1 MRDRLDFIFLS
12 AAYAVVAIAFLAI
25 SLADNRV
32 ELAGTCAA
40 CFAFSTFCEWRRWAP
55 IGRHSNVTALLLT
68 LLTIVYGFVM
78 GDYLPPLPFFVV
90 GLLTLKLLSHKTA
103 RDWKQI
109 FALGL
114 MHLAL
119 AAVLTVDLSFA
130 LCYFL
135 FAVAA
140 TWAVCLLNIWHERA
154 RLREAQP
161 GGDTEQGIGLS
172 FLAITGL
179 LSLVSMVCAAAIF
192 MVLPRVGLGNF
203 GISRNSTRLTGFS
216 ESVQLD
222 DLGPLLQND
231 TPVMRVVLSGPS
243 AHRYEAR
250 YMRGAAFDRWD
261 GARWTKS
268 SHRALSIA
276 GRNRDFR
283 DLTRPTEIVPDSLR
297 LIQEITLSPTG
308 TAALFACPEP
318 IIVRE
323 ASFYADTVK
332 VDLFNCLKLLVTP
345 SIDIQYTAI
354 SALPD
359 LQHRAAARV
368 FPAQRPGGRDYT
380 QLPDDLDPRLSAL
393 AQQWWQEIDA
403 PYDLRRVELF
413 AQRLLEHCEYT
424 LDVPATPNGE
434 NPLAFFLFTSKRGH
448 CELFATALAVLL
460 RTLGVAARVANGFIL
475 QEYIPFEEYYLVRQS
490 HAHAWT
496 EVYVA
501 PQGWLVVD
509 ATPSGSQATPLQV
522 NDSFS
527 ALLDSVGFLWMRWVI
542 SYNAEDQ
549 RQLALDAKSM
559 FSELKAS
566 SLQWL
571 RETRDQLGIE
581 SMSSWGSSAGRW
593 TLIVVLMALLA
604 VVLLRRRWA
613 RLLGRSALLARNP
626 SHLAA
631 AAGLLHEL
639 EEALAGCGS
648 PRRPPETAAEWLARL
663 SLPELVWPQADQ
675 VLHGFHRLRYGNLP
689 LDADERAGLM
699 ERIRALKDALRNA
712 SQTGAATSSRISATT
727 SRQRL

>member
-1 MRDRLDFIFLS
+1 MRDRLDFIFLTT
-12 AAYAVVAIAFLAI
+12 AYAVVAIAFLAL
-25 SLADNRV
+25 SLADNQV
-32 ELAGTCAA
+32 ELAATCAG
-40 CFAFSTFCEWRRWAP
+40 CFAFSTFCEWQRWAP
-55 IGRHSNVTALLLT
+55 IGRHSNTAALLLT
-68 LLTIVYGFVM
+68 LLTIVSGFAM

-140 TWAVCLLNIWHERA
+140 TWAVCLLNIWHERE
-154 RLREAQP
+154 RLRASQP
-161 GGDTEQGIGLS
+161 LAASEQRIGLS
-172 FLAITGL
+172 FLAVTGL

-203 GISRNSTRLTGFS
+203 GISRSSTRLTGFS

-222 DLGPLLQND
+222 ELGPLMQND
-231 TPVMRVVLSGPS
+231 AVVMRVVMRGPS

-261 GARWTKS
+261 GLRWAKS
-268 SHRALSIA
+268 SQRTASIA

-283 DLTRPTEIVPDSLR
+283 DLTRPTDLVPDSLR

-308 TAALFACPEP
+308 TPTLFACPEP

-332 VDLFNCLKLLVTP
+332 VDLFNCLKLLDTP
-345 SIDIQYTAI
+345 QGDVLYTAI
-354 SALPD
+354 SALPA
-359 LQHRAAARV
+359 LQNRSAAQV
-368 FPAQRPGGRDYT
+368 FPAQQPGGRNYT
-380 QLPDDLDPRLSAL
+380 QLPELLDPRVAAL
-393 AQQWWQEIDA
+393 ARQWWQEIDA
-403 PYDLRRVELF
+403 PHDLRRVELF
-413 AQRLLEHCEYT
+413 AQRLLSYAEYT
-424 LDVPATPNGE
+424 LDVPTTPSGE
-434 NPLAFFLFTSKRGH
+434 NPLAHFLFSSRRGH
-448 CELFATALAVLL
+448 CELFATALTVML

-501 PQGWLVVD
+501 PQGWLVID
-509 ATPSGSQATPLQV
+509 ATPSGSQAVPPQV
-522 NDSFS
+522 NDSFA
-527 ALLDSVGFLWMRWVI
+527 ALLDSIGFLWTRWVI

-549 RQLALDAKSM
+549 RQLALDAKSVL
-559 FSELKAS
+559 SDLKTS
-566 SLQWL
+566 SRDWL
-571 RETRDQLGIE
+571 RETRDRLGIA
-581 SMSSWGSSAGRW
+581 SMSHWGSSAGRW
-593 TLIVVLMALLA
+593 TLIALCLVLLFVV
-604 VVLLRRRWA
+604 VLRRRWTGLRA
-613 RLLGRSALLARNP
+613 RSALLGRNP
-626 SHLAA
+626 TRRAA

-639 EEALAGCGS
+639 EEALTGWGR
-648 PRRPPETAAEWLARL
+648 PRRPPETAAEWLGRL
-663 SLPELVWPQADQ
+663 ALPERAWQDAGP
-675 VLHGFHRLRYGNLP
+675 VLEGFHRLRYGNRP
-689 LDADERAGLM
+689 LDAEERTLM
-699 ERIRALKDALRNA
+699 FERIRSLKASLRA
-712 SQTGAATSSRISATT
+712 TQTGADTSSSSSATT